1 MRAVYDHADDQPGSR
16 RGQVADWGVG
26 DELFDHLPRRRFD
39 RRDGHEAARAGD
51 EVRVGG
57 GHEAVRGDRG
67 REIVA
72 ADRPNELV
80 GADRPNELVGADRP
94 TEIVATDYQREP
106 APVGGR
112 RTVKI
117 NGRPGERH
125 ASYVAR
131 RRPPRTV
138 GERLGTQP
146 DRIAYWAFALGMLL
160 IAVAIATSQI

>member
-39 RRDGHEAARAGD
+39 RRDEGHEAARAGD

-57 GHEAVRGDRG
+57 GEAVRGDRR
-67 REIVA
+67 REMVA

-80 GADRPNELVGADRP
+80 GADRPNE
-94 TEIVATDYQREP
+94 IVATDYRREP
-106 APVGGR
+106 APAGGR